1 MKHIGWFIII
11 WAMLLGFSLQLKA
24 QHISVSAPTHVAAGE
39 NFRVSFN
46 VTTQDVDDFRS
57 GLHSTDVVE
66 VIAGPYTSSESSFQ
80 MVNGHTS
87 SSSSITYTYT
97 LYAAKSGVYNIPAAH
112 ARVGGKQIS
121 SRPAKVTVVG
131 SAQGR
136 GNNSPKMHEDDNY
149 PPHMKVAG
157 SAISGRD
164 LFIKVSANKRKV
176 YEQEPILLTYKVYT
190 LVDLTQLEGKMPELR
205 GFHTQEIPLPQ
216 QKSFH
221 IERVNG
227 KPYRTVTWS
236 QYVMYPQ
243 MTGKME
249 IPSIT
254 FKGIVVQQNRSVDPF
269 EAFFNGGS
277 GYVEVKRNIVA
288 PSIKIDVL
296 PLPHK
301 PANFSGGVGKF
312 NISAQLNKNELK
324 AGDPLS
330 LRIVVG
336 GIGNLK
342 LIKQPVVN
350 FPKDWDKYDPKVT
363 DKTKLTSNG
372 LEGNMIYDILAVP
385 RNQGH
390 YTIPPVELTYYD
402 TSLNQYKTIKT
413 QSFEIEVAKGDGS
426 RSSVV
431 DYSKDQPKDIKD
443 IKKGE
448 AELHSVDN
456 FFFGS
461 VGYLMSL
468 LIPFAAFVALLVIF
482 RNRAID
488 NADLVKMKG
497 KKANKIA
504 TKRLRQANKLML
516 AGKTNEFYDE
526 VLRALWGYVGDKLNM
541 PAEKLSRENI
551 SEKLQSHNVDDN
563 TISKFLSAIDDCE
576 MMRFAPG
583 DPEGNMNKTF
593 EGAMTAIMEI
603 ENVMKKKSN
612 KAKVSG
618 FSFVLM
624 ILMLMPLSANAITK
638 QNADDEY
645 AKGNYQQAIKD
656 YQEILKAGV
665 SSEIYYNLGNAY
677 YRTDNITQALL
688 AYERALQLSPGDNDI
703 RFNLQYARSKTIDK
717 ITPETEMFFVTWY
730 NSLVN
735 FTSVDRW
742 ANTAIVSI
750 VMALLLILV
759 FLFAPQMWARK
770 SGFYGSAVFLLLFAF
785 ANLFAFQQKHELETK
800 QGAIVIAP
808 TVNVKKTPAASGTD
822 VFVIHEGTR
831 VDITDR
837 GMKQWR
843 GVKLADGREGW
854 LKTSQIEEI

>member
-1 MKHIGWFIII
+1 MKRSSIFLICLFI
-11 WAMLLGFSLQLKA
+11 ACACFSQV
-24 QHISVSAPTHVAAGE
+24 IRVSAPSRVEAGE
-39 NFRVSFN
+39 NFRVSFK

-121 SRPAKVTVVG
+121 SSPAKVTVVG

-149 PPHMKVAG
+149 QPHMRAAG

-164 LFIKVSANKRKV
+164 LFIKVSANKKKV

-190 LVDLTQLEGKMPELR
+190 LVDLTQLEGKMPELT

-296 PLPHK
+296 PLPQK

-390 YTIPPVELTYYD
+390 YTIPPIELTYYD

-443 IKKGE
+443 IKKGD

-468 LIPFAAFVALLVIF
+468 LIPFVAFVALLVIF
-482 RNRAID
+482 RKRAID

-516 AGKTNEFYDE
+516 AGKSNEFYDE

-563 TISKFLSAIDDCE
+563 TISKFVSAIDDCE

-593 EGAMTAIMEI
+593 ESAMTAIMEI

-612 KAKVSG
+612 KAKAFG

-656 YQEILKAGV
+656 YQEILKTGV

-730 NSLVN
+730 HSLVN

-770 SGFYGSAVFLLLFAF
+770 SGFYGSAAFLLLFAF

-843 GVKLADGREGW
+843 GIKLADGREGW

>member
-1 MKHIGWFIII
+1 MKRSSILLICLFI
-11 WAMLLGFSLQLKA
+11 ACACFSQV
-24 QHISVSAPTHVAAGE
+24 IRVSTPSRVEAGE
-39 NFRVSFN
+39 NFRVSFK

-149 PPHMKVAG
+149 PPHMKAAG

-190 LVDLTQLEGKMPELR
+190 LVDLTQLEGKMPELT

-482 RNRAID
+482 RKRAID

-593 EGAMTAIMEI
+593 ESAMTAIMEI

-656 YQEILKAGV
+656 YQEILKTGV

>member
-1 MKHIGWFIII
+1 MKRSSIFLICLFV
-11 WAMLLGFSLQLKA
+11 ACACFSQV
-24 QHISVSAPTHVAAGE
+24 IRVSAPSRVEAGE
-39 NFRVSFN
+39 NFRVSFK

-121 SRPAKVTVVG
+121 SSPAKVTVVG

-149 PPHMKVAG
+149 QPHMRAAG

-164 LFIKVSANKRKV
+164 LFIKVSANKKKV

-190 LVDLTQLEGKMPELR
+190 LVDLTQLEGKMPELT

-277 GYVEVKRNIVA
+277 GYVEVKRNILA

-296 PLPHK
+296 PLPQK

-443 IKKGE
+443 IKKGD

-468 LIPFAAFVALLVIF
+468 LIPFVAFVALLVIF
-482 RNRAID
+482 RKRAID

-516 AGKTNEFYDE
+516 AGKSNEFYDE

-563 TISKFLSAIDDCE
+563 TISKFVSAIDDCE

-593 EGAMTAIMEI
+593 ESAMTAIMEI
-603 ENVMKKKSN
+603 EKVMNKKSN
-612 KAKVSG
+612 KAKAFG

-656 YQEILKAGV
+656 YQEILKTGV

-730 NSLVN
+730 HSLVN

-770 SGFYGSAVFLLLFAF
+770 SGFYGSAAFLLLFAF

-843 GVKLADGREGW
+843 GIKLADGREGW

>member
-1 MKHIGWFIII
+1 MSMKRSSIFLICLFV
-11 WAMLLGFSLQLKA
+11 ACACFSQV
-24 QHISVSAPTHVAAGE
+24 IRVSAPSRVEAGE
-39 NFRVSFN
+39 NFRVSFK

-97 LYAAKSGVYNIPAAH
+97 LYAAKSGVYNIPVAH

-121 SRPAKVTVVG
+121 SSPAKVTVVG

-149 PPHMKVAG
+149 QPHMRAAG

-164 LFIKVSANKRKV
+164 LFIKVSANKKKV

-190 LVDLTQLEGKMPELR
+190 LVDLTQLEGKMPELT

-296 PLPHK
+296 PLPQK

-342 LIKQPVVN
+342 LIKQPIVN

-443 IKKGE
+443 IKKGD

-468 LIPFAAFVALLVIF
+468 LIPFVAFVALLVIF
-482 RNRAID
+482 RKRAID

-516 AGKTNEFYDE
+516 IGKSNEFYDE

-593 EGAMTAIMEI
+593 ESAMTAIMEI

-612 KAKVSG
+612 KAKAFG

-656 YQEILKAGV
+656 YQEILKTGV

-730 NSLVN
+730 HSLVN

-759 FLFAPQMWARK
+759 FLFDPQMWARK

-843 GVKLADGREGW
+843 GIKLADGREGW

>member
-1 MKHIGWFIII
+1 MKRSSIFLICLFI
-11 WAMLLGFSLQLKA
+11 ACACFSQV
-24 QHISVSAPTHVAAGE
+24 IRVSTPSRVEAGE
-39 NFRVSFN
+39 NFRVSFK

-190 LVDLTQLEGKMPELR
+190 LVDLTQLEGKMPELT

-593 EGAMTAIMEI
+593 ESAMTAIMEI

-843 GVKLADGREGW
+843 GIKLADGREGW
-854 LKTSQIEEI
+854 LKISQIEEI

>member
-1 MKHIGWFIII
+1 MKRSSILLICLFI
-11 WAMLLGFSLQLKA
+11 ACACFSQV
-24 QHISVSAPTHVAAGE
+24 IRVSTPSRVEAGE
-39 NFRVSFN
+39 NFRVSFK

-190 LVDLTQLEGKMPELR
+190 LVDLTQLEGKMPELT

-482 RNRAID
+482 RKRAID
-488 NADLVKMKG
+488 NADLVKIKG

-593 EGAMTAIMEI
+593 ESAMTAIMEI

-730 NSLVN
+730 HSLVN

-843 GVKLADGREGW
+843 GIKLADGREGW

>member
-1 MKHIGWFIII
+1 MSMKRSSIFLICLFI
-11 WAMLLGFSLQLKA
+11 ACACFSQV
-24 QHISVSAPTHVAAGE
+24 IRVSAPSRVEAGE
-39 NFRVSFN
+39 NFRVSFK

-97 LYAAKSGVYNIPAAH
+97 LYAAKSGVYNIPTAH

-121 SRPAKVTVVG
+121 SSPAKVTVVG

-149 PPHMKVAG
+149 QPHMRAAG

-164 LFIKVSANKRKV
+164 LFIKVSANKKKV

-190 LVDLTQLEGKMPELR
+190 LVDLTQLEGKMPELT

-296 PLPHK
+296 PLPQK

-390 YTIPPVELTYYD
+390 YTIPPIELTYYD

-443 IKKGE
+443 IKKGD

-468 LIPFAAFVALLVIF
+468 LIPFVAFVALLVIF
-482 RNRAID
+482 RKRAID

-516 AGKTNEFYDE
+516 AGKSNEFYDE

-593 EGAMTAIMEI
+593 ESAMTAIMEI

-612 KAKVSG
+612 KAKAFG

-656 YQEILKAGV
+656 YQEILKTGV

-730 NSLVN
+730 HSLVN

-770 SGFYGSAVFLLLFAF
+770 SGFYGSAAFLLLFAF

-843 GVKLADGREGW
+843 GIKLADGREGW

>member
-1 MKHIGWFIII
+1 MKRSSILLICLFI
-11 WAMLLGFSLQLKA
+11 ACACFSQV
-24 QHISVSAPTHVAAGE
+24 IRVSTPSRVEAGE
-39 NFRVSFN
+39 NFRVSFK

-149 PPHMKVAG
+149 QPHMKAAG

-164 LFIKVSANKRKV
+164 LFIKVSANKKKV

-190 LVDLTQLEGKMPELR
+190 LVDLTQLEGKMPELT

-482 RNRAID
+482 RKRAID

-593 EGAMTAIMEI
+593 ESAMTAIMEI

-612 KAKVSG
+612 KAKASG

-624 ILMLMPLSANAITK
+624 ILMLMPLSVNAITK

-656 YQEILKAGV
+656 YQEILKTGV

-785 ANLFAFQQKHELETK
+785 TNLFAFQQKHELETK

-843 GVKLADGREGW
+843 GIKLADGREGW

>member
-1 MKHIGWFIII
+1 MKRSSIFLICLFV
-11 WAMLLGFSLQLKA
+11 ACACFSQV
-24 QHISVSAPTHVAAGE
+24 IRVSAPSRVEAGE
-39 NFRVSFN
+39 NFRVSFK

-121 SRPAKVTVVG
+121 SSPAKVTVVG

-149 PPHMKVAG
+149 QPHMRAAG

-164 LFIKVSANKRKV
+164 LFIKVSANKKKV

-190 LVDLTQLEGKMPELR
+190 LVDLTQLEGKMPELT

-269 EAFFNGGS
+269 EAFFNGVS

-296 PLPHK
+296 PLPQK

-443 IKKGE
+443 IKKGD

-468 LIPFAAFVALLVIF
+468 LIPFVAFVALLVIF
-482 RNRAID
+482 RKRAID

-516 AGKTNEFYDE
+516 AGKSNEFYDE

-563 TISKFLSAIDDCE
+563 TISKFVSAIDDCE

-593 EGAMTAIMEI
+593 ESAMTAIMEI
-603 ENVMKKKSN
+603 EKVMNKKSN
-612 KAKVSG
+612 KAKASG

-656 YQEILKAGV
+656 YQEILKTGV

-730 NSLVN
+730 HSLVN

-770 SGFYGSAVFLLLFAF
+770 LGFYGSAAFLLLFAF

-822 VFVIHEGTR
+822 VFVIHEGTG

-843 GVKLADGREGW
+843 GIKLADGREGW

>member
-1 MKHIGWFIII
+1 MKRSSI
-11 WAMLLGFSLQLKA
+11 LLICLFVACACFSQV
-24 QHISVSAPTHVAAGE
+24 IRVSTPSRVEAGE
-39 NFRVSFN
+39 NFRVSFK

-149 PPHMKVAG
+149 QPHMKAAG

-164 LFIKVSANKRKV
+164 LFIKVSANKKKV

-190 LVDLTQLEGKMPELR
+190 LVDLTQLEGKMPELT

-482 RNRAID
+482 RKRAID

-516 AGKTNEFYDE
+516 AGKSNEFYDE

-593 EGAMTAIMEI
+593 ESAMTAIMEI
-603 ENVMKKKSN
+603 ENVMKNKSN
-612 KAKVSG
+612 KAKAFG

-638 QNADDEY
+638 QNADVEY

-656 YQEILKAGV
+656 YQEILKTGV

-742 ANTAIVSI
+742 ANTAIVFI

-843 GVKLADGREGW
+843 GIKLADGREGW

>member
-1 MKHIGWFIII
+1 MKRSSILLICLFI
-11 WAMLLGFSLQLKA
+11 ACACFSQV
-24 QHISVSAPTHVAAGE
+24 IRVSTPSRVEAGE
-39 NFRVSFN
+39 NFRVSFK

-149 PPHMKVAG
+149 PPHMKAAG

-190 LVDLTQLEGKMPELR
+190 LVDLTQLEGKMPELT

-593 EGAMTAIMEI
+593 ESAMTAIMEI

-730 NSLVN
+730 HSLVN

-843 GVKLADGREGW
+843 GIKLADGREGW

>member
-1 MKHIGWFIII
+1 MKRSSILLICLFI
-11 WAMLLGFSLQLKA
+11 ACACFSQV
-24 QHISVSAPTHVAAGE
+24 IRVSTPSRVEAGE
-39 NFRVSFN
+39 NFRVSFK

-149 PPHMKVAG
+149 QPHMKAAG

-190 LVDLTQLEGKMPELR
+190 LVDLTQLEGKMPELT

-482 RNRAID
+482 HKRAID

-593 EGAMTAIMEI
+593 ESAMTAIMEI

-612 KAKVSG
+612 KAKASG

-624 ILMLMPLSANAITK
+624 ILMLMPLSVNAITK

-656 YQEILKAGV
+656 YQEILKTGV

-843 GVKLADGREGW
+843 GIKLADGREGW

>member
-1 MKHIGWFIII
+1 MKRSSIFLICLFV
-11 WAMLLGFSLQLKA
+11 ACACFSQV
-24 QHISVSAPTHVAAGE
+24 IRVSAPSRVEAGE
-39 NFRVSFN
+39 NFRVSFK

-121 SRPAKVTVVG
+121 SSPAKVTVVG

-149 PPHMKVAG
+149 QPHMRAAG

-164 LFIKVSANKRKV
+164 LFIKVSANKKKV

-190 LVDLTQLEGKMPELR
+190 LVDLTQLEGKMPELT

-296 PLPHK
+296 PLPQK

-342 LIKQPVVN
+342 LIKQSVVN

-443 IKKGE
+443 IKKGD

-456 FFFGS
+456 YFFGS

-468 LIPFAAFVALLVIF
+468 LIPFVAFVALLVIF
-482 RNRAID
+482 RKRAID

-516 AGKTNEFYDE
+516 AGKSNEFYDE

-563 TISKFLSAIDDCE
+563 TISKFVSAIDDCE

-593 EGAMTAIMEI
+593 ESAMTAIMEI
-603 ENVMKKKSN
+603 EKVMNKKSN
-612 KAKVSG
+612 KAKAFG

-656 YQEILKAGV
+656 YQEILKTGV

-843 GVKLADGREGW
+843 GIKLADGREGW

>member
-1 MKHIGWFIII
+1 MKRSSIFLICLFI
-11 WAMLLGFSLQLKA
+11 ACACFSQV
-24 QHISVSAPTHVAAGE
+24 IRVSTPSRVEAGE
-39 NFRVSFN
+39 NFRVSFK

-190 LVDLTQLEGKMPELR
+190 LVDLTQLEGKMPELT

-249 IPSIT
+249 IPSIS

-593 EGAMTAIMEI
+593 ESAMTAIMEI

-688 AYERALQLSPGDNDI
+688 AYERALQLSPGDNEI

-742 ANTAIVSI
+742 AKTAIVSI

>member
-1 MKHIGWFIII
+1 MKRSSIFLICLFV
-11 WAMLLGFSLQLKA
+11 ACACFSQV
-24 QHISVSAPTHVAAGE
+24 IRVSAPSRVEAGE
-39 NFRVSFN
+39 NFRVSFK

-121 SRPAKVTVVG
+121 SSPAKVTVVG

-149 PPHMKVAG
+149 QPHMRSAG

-164 LFIKVSANKRKV
+164 LFIKVSANKKKV

-190 LVDLTQLEGKMPELR
+190 LVDLTQLEGKMPELT

-296 PLPHK
+296 PLPQK

-443 IKKGE
+443 IKKGD

-468 LIPFAAFVALLVIF
+468 LIPFVAFVALLVIF
-482 RNRAID
+482 RKRAID

-516 AGKTNEFYDE
+516 AGKSNEFYDE

-563 TISKFLSAIDDCE
+563 TISKFVSAIDDCE

-593 EGAMTAIMEI
+593 ESAMTAIMEI

-612 KAKVSG
+612 KAKAFG
-618 FSFVLM
+618 FSFVLL

-656 YQEILKAGV
+656 YQEILKTGV

-730 NSLVN
+730 HSLVN

-770 SGFYGSAVFLLLFAF
+770 SGFYGSAAFLLLFAF

-843 GVKLADGREGW
+843 GIKLADGREGW

>member
-1 MKHIGWFIII
+1 MKRSSILLICLFI
-11 WAMLLGFSLQLKA
+11 ACACFSQV
-24 QHISVSAPTHVAAGE
+24 IRVSTPSRVEAGE
-39 NFRVSFN
+39 NFRVSFK

-149 PPHMKVAG
+149 QPHMKAAG
-157 SAISGRD
+157 SVISGRD
-164 LFIKVSANKRKV
+164 LFIKVSANKKKV

-190 LVDLTQLEGKMPELR
+190 LVDLTQLEGKMPELT

-431 DYSKDQPKDIKD
+431 DYSKDQPKDIKA

-482 RNRAID
+482 RKRAID

-593 EGAMTAIMEI
+593 ESAMTAIMEI

-612 KAKVSG
+612 NAKASG

-808 TVNVKKTPAASGTD
+808 TVNVKKTPAVSGTD

-843 GVKLADGREGW
+843 GIKLADGREGW

>member
-1 MKHIGWFIII
+1 MKRSSIFLICLFI
-11 WAMLLGFSLQLKA
+11 ACACFSQV
-24 QHISVSAPTHVAAGE
+24 IRVSAPSRVEAGE
-39 NFRVSFN
+39 NFRVSFK

-121 SRPAKVTVVG
+121 SSPAKVTVVG

-149 PPHMKVAG
+149 QPHMRAAG
-157 SAISGRD
+157 SAILGRD
-164 LFIKVSANKRKV
+164 LFIKVSANKKKV

-190 LVDLTQLEGKMPELR
+190 LVDLTQLEGKMPELT

-296 PLPHK
+296 PLPQK

-413 QSFEIEVAKGDGS
+413 QSFDIEVAKGDGS

-443 IKKGE
+443 IKKGD

-468 LIPFAAFVALLVIF
+468 LIPFVAFVALLVIF
-482 RNRAID
+482 RKRAID

-516 AGKTNEFYDE
+516 AGKSNEFYDE

-563 TISKFLSAIDDCE
+563 TISKFVSAIDDCE

-593 EGAMTAIMEI
+593 ESAMTAIMEI
-603 ENVMKKKSN
+603 EKVMNKKSN
-612 KAKVSG
+612 KAKAFG

-656 YQEILKAGV
+656 YQEILKTGV

-730 NSLVN
+730 HSLVN

-770 SGFYGSAVFLLLFAF
+770 SGFYGSAAFLLLFAF

-843 GVKLADGREGW
+843 GIKLADGREGW

>member
-1 MKHIGWFIII
+1 MSMKRSSIFLICLFV
-11 WAMLLGFSLQLKA
+11 ACACFSQV
-24 QHISVSAPTHVAAGE
+24 IRVSAPSRVEAGE
-39 NFRVSFN
+39 NFRVSFK

-121 SRPAKVTVVG
+121 SSPAKVTVVG

-149 PPHMKVAG
+149 QPHMRAAG

-164 LFIKVSANKRKV
+164 LFIKVSANKKKV

-190 LVDLTQLEGKMPELR
+190 LVDLTQLEGKMPELT

-296 PLPHK
+296 PLPQK

-443 IKKGE
+443 IKKGD

-482 RNRAID
+482 RKRAID

-516 AGKTNEFYDE
+516 AGKSNEFYDE

-563 TISKFLSAIDDCE
+563 TISKFVSAIDDCE

-593 EGAMTAIMEI
+593 ESAMTAIMEI
-603 ENVMKKKSN
+603 EKVMNKKSN
-612 KAKVSG
+612 KAKAFG

-656 YQEILKAGV
+656 YQEILKTGV

-730 NSLVN
+730 HSLVN

-770 SGFYGSAVFLLLFAF
+770 SGFYGSAAFLLLFAF

-843 GVKLADGREGW
+843 GIKLADGREGW

>member
-1 MKHIGWFIII
+1 MKRSSIFLICLFI
-11 WAMLLGFSLQLKA
+11 ACACFSQV
-24 QHISVSAPTHVAAGE
+24 IRVSTPSRVEAGE
-39 NFRVSFN
+39 NFRVSFK

-190 LVDLTQLEGKMPELR
+190 LVDLTQLEGKMPELT

-583 DPEGNMNKTF
+583 NPEGNMNKTF
-593 EGAMTAIMEI
+593 ESAMTAIMEI

>member
-1 MKHIGWFIII
+1 MKRSSIFLICLFI
-11 WAMLLGFSLQLKA
+11 ACACFSQV
-24 QHISVSAPTHVAAGE
+24 IRVSTPSRVEAGE
-39 NFRVSFN
+39 NFRVSFK

-149 PPHMKVAG
+149 QPHMKAAG

-164 LFIKVSANKRKV
+164 LFIKVSANKKKV

-190 LVDLTQLEGKMPELR
+190 LVDLTQLEGKMPELT

-482 RNRAID
+482 RKRAID

-563 TISKFLSAIDDCE
+563 TISKFVSAIDDCE

-593 EGAMTAIMEI
+593 ESAMTAIMEI

-612 KAKVSG
+612 KAKASG

-624 ILMLMPLSANAITK
+624 ILMLMPLSVNAITK

-656 YQEILKAGV
+656 YQEILKTGV

-770 SGFYGSAVFLLLFAF
+770 SGFYGSAAFLLLFAF

-843 GVKLADGREGW
+843 GIKLADGREGW

>member
-1 MKHIGWFIII
+1 MKRSSILLICLFI
-11 WAMLLGFSLQLKA
+11 ACACFSQV
-24 QHISVSAPTHVAAGE
+24 IRVSTPSRVEAGE
-39 NFRVSFN
+39 NFRVSFK

-121 SRPAKVTVVG
+121 SRPVKVTVVG

-149 PPHMKVAG
+149 QPHMKAAG

-164 LFIKVSANKRKV
+164 LFIKVSANKKKV

-190 LVDLTQLEGKMPELR
+190 LVDLTQLEGKMPELT

-402 TSLNQYKTIKT
+402 TSLNKYKTIKT
-413 QSFEIEVAKGDGS
+413 QSFDIEVAKGDGS

-482 RNRAID
+482 RKRAID

-593 EGAMTAIMEI
+593 ESAMTAIMEI

-612 KAKVSG
+612 KAKASG

-656 YQEILKAGV
+656 YQEILKTGV

-843 GVKLADGREGW
+843 GIKLADGREGW

>member
-1 MKHIGWFIII
+1 MKRSSIFLICLFI
-11 WAMLLGFSLQLKA
+11 ACACFSQV
-24 QHISVSAPTHVAAGE
+24 IRVSAPSRVEAGE
-39 NFRVSFN
+39 NFRVSFK

-121 SRPAKVTVVG
+121 SSPAKVTVVG

-149 PPHMKVAG
+149 QPHMRAAG

-164 LFIKVSANKRKV
+164 LFIKVSANKKKV

-190 LVDLTQLEGKMPELR
+190 LVDLTQLEGKMPELT

-296 PLPHK
+296 PLPQK

-443 IKKGE
+443 IKKGD

-468 LIPFAAFVALLVIF
+468 LIPFVAFVALLVIF
-482 RNRAID
+482 RKRAID

-516 AGKTNEFYDE
+516 AGKSNEFYDE

-541 PAEKLSRENI
+541 PAEKLSRDNI

-583 DPEGNMNKTF
+583 DPDGNMNKTF
-593 EGAMTAIMEI
+593 ESAMTAIMEI

-612 KAKVSG
+612 KAKAFG
-618 FSFVLM
+618 FSFVLL

-656 YQEILKAGV
+656 YQEILKTGV

-730 NSLVN
+730 HSLVN

-770 SGFYGSAVFLLLFAF
+770 SGFYGSAAFLLLFAF

-843 GVKLADGREGW
+843 GIKLADGREGW

>member
-1 MKHIGWFIII
+1 MKRSSIFLICLFI
-11 WAMLLGFSLQLKA
+11 ACACFSQV
-24 QHISVSAPTHVAAGE
+24 IRVSTPSRVEAGE
-39 NFRVSFN
+39 NFRVSFK

-149 PPHMKVAG
+149 QPHMKAAG

-164 LFIKVSANKRKV
+164 LFIKVSANKKKV

-190 LVDLTQLEGKMPELR
+190 LVDLTQLEGKMPELT

-330 LRIVVG
+330 LRIVEG

-482 RNRAID
+482 HKRAID

-593 EGAMTAIMEI
+593 ESAMTAIMEI

-612 KAKVSG
+612 KAKASG

-624 ILMLMPLSANAITK
+624 ILMLMPLSVNAITK

-656 YQEILKAGV
+656 YQEILKTGV

-843 GVKLADGREGW
+843 GIKLADGREGW

>member
-1 MKHIGWFIII
+1 MKRSSIFLICLFI
-11 WAMLLGFSLQLKA
+11 ACACFSQV
-24 QHISVSAPTHVAAGE
+24 IRVSTPSRVEAGE
-39 NFRVSFN
+39 NFRVSFK

-190 LVDLTQLEGKMPELR
+190 LVDLTQLEGKMPELT

-593 EGAMTAIMEI
+593 ESAMTAIMEI

-730 NSLVN
+730 HSLVN

-770 SGFYGSAVFLLLFAF
+770 SGFYGSVVFLLLFAF

>member
-1 MKHIGWFIII
+1 MKRSSIFLICLFV
-11 WAMLLGFSLQLKA
+11 ACACFSQV
-24 QHISVSAPTHVAAGE
+24 IRVSAPSRVEAGE
-39 NFRVSFN
+39 NFRVSFK

-121 SRPAKVTVVG
+121 SSPAKVTVVG

-149 PPHMKVAG
+149 QPHMRAAG

-164 LFIKVSANKRKV
+164 LFIKVSANKKKV

-190 LVDLTQLEGKMPELR
+190 LVDLTQLEGKMPELT

-296 PLPHK
+296 PLPQK

-443 IKKGE
+443 IKKGD

-468 LIPFAAFVALLVIF
+468 LIPFVAFVALLVIF
-482 RNRAID
+482 RKRAID

-516 AGKTNEFYDE
+516 AGKSNEFYDE

-541 PAEKLSRENI
+541 PAEKLSRDNI

-563 TISKFLSAIDDCE
+563 TISKFVSAIDDCE

-593 EGAMTAIMEI
+593 ESAMTAIMEI
-603 ENVMKKKSN
+603 ENVMNKKSN
-612 KAKVSG
+612 KAKASG

-624 ILMLMPLSANAITK
+624 ILMLIPLSANAITK

-656 YQEILKAGV
+656 YQEILKTGV

-730 NSLVN
+730 HSLVN

-770 SGFYGSAVFLLLFAF
+770 SGFYGSAAFLLLFAF

-843 GVKLADGREGW
+843 GIKLADGREGW

>member
-1 MKHIGWFIII
+1 MKRSSIFLICLFV
-11 WAMLLGFSLQLKA
+11 ACACFSQV
-24 QHISVSAPTHVAAGE
+24 IRVSAPSRVEAGE
-39 NFRVSFN
+39 NFRVSFK

-121 SRPAKVTVVG
+121 SSPAKVTVVG

-149 PPHMKVAG
+149 QPHMRAAG

-164 LFIKVSANKRKV
+164 LFIKVSANKKKV

-190 LVDLTQLEGKMPELR
+190 LVDLTQLEGKMPELT

-296 PLPHK
+296 PLPQK

-413 QSFEIEVAKGDGS
+413 QSFDIEVAKGDGS

-443 IKKGE
+443 IKKGD

-461 VGYLMSL
+461 VGYMMSL
-468 LIPFAAFVALLVIF
+468 LIPFVAFVALLVIF
-482 RNRAID
+482 RKRAID

-516 AGKTNEFYDE
+516 AGKSTEFYDE

-563 TISKFLSAIDDCE
+563 TISKFVSAIDDCE

-593 EGAMTAIMEI
+593 ESAMTAIMEI

-612 KAKVSG
+612 KAKAFG

-645 AKGNYQQAIKD
+645 VKGNYQQAIKD
-656 YQEILKAGV
+656 YQEILKTGV

-730 NSLVN
+730 HSLVN

-770 SGFYGSAVFLLLFAF
+770 SGFYGSAAFLLLFAF

-843 GVKLADGREGW
+843 GIKLADGREGW

>member
-1 MKHIGWFIII
+1 MSMKRSSIFLICLFI
-11 WAMLLGFSLQLKA
+11 ACACFSQV
-24 QHISVSAPTHVAAGE
+24 IRVSAPSRVEAGE
-39 NFRVSFN
+39 NFRVSFK

-121 SRPAKVTVVG
+121 SSAAKVTVVG

-149 PPHMKVAG
+149 QPHMRAAG
-157 SAISGRD
+157 SVISGRD
-164 LFIKVSANKRKV
+164 LFIKVSANKKKV

-190 LVDLTQLEGKMPELR
+190 LVDLTQLEGKMPELT

-296 PLPHK
+296 PLPQK

-443 IKKGE
+443 IKKGD

-461 VGYLMSL
+461 VGYMMSL
-468 LIPFAAFVALLVIF
+468 LIPFVAFVALLVIF
-482 RNRAID
+482 RKRAID

-516 AGKTNEFYDE
+516 AGKSNEFYDE

-593 EGAMTAIMEI
+593 ESAMTAIMEI
-603 ENVMKKKSN
+603 ENVMNKKSN
-612 KAKVSG
+612 KAKAFG
-618 FSFVLM
+618 FSFVLL

-656 YQEILKAGV
+656 YQEILKTGV

-730 NSLVN
+730 HSLVN

-770 SGFYGSAVFLLLFAF
+770 SGFYGSAAFLLLFAF

-843 GVKLADGREGW
+843 GIKLADGREGW

>member
-1 MKHIGWFIII
+1 MKRSSIFLICLFI
-11 WAMLLGFSLQLKA
+11 ACACFSQV
-24 QHISVSAPTHVAAGE
+24 IRVSAPSRVEAGE
-39 NFRVSFN
+39 NFRVSFK

-121 SRPAKVTVVG
+121 SSPAKVTVVG

-149 PPHMKVAG
+149 QPHMRAAG

-164 LFIKVSANKRKV
+164 LFIKVSANKKKV

-190 LVDLTQLEGKMPELR
+190 LVDLTQLEGKMPELT

-296 PLPHK
+296 PLPQK

-443 IKKGE
+443 IKKGD

-468 LIPFAAFVALLVIF
+468 LIPFVAFVALLVIF
-482 RNRAID
+482 RKRAID

-516 AGKTNEFYDE
+516 AGKSNEFYDE

-563 TISKFLSAIDDCE
+563 TISKFVSAIDDCE

-593 EGAMTAIMEI
+593 ESAMTAIMEI
-603 ENVMKKKSN
+603 EKVMNKKSN
-612 KAKVSG
+612 KAKAFG

-656 YQEILKAGV
+656 YQEILKTGV

-730 NSLVN
+730 HSLVN

-770 SGFYGSAVFLLLFAF
+770 SGFYGSAAFLLLFAF

-843 GVKLADGREGW
+843 GIKLADGREGW

>member
-1 MKHIGWFIII
+1 MKRSSIFLICLFI
-11 WAMLLGFSLQLKA
+11 ACACFSQV
-24 QHISVSAPTHVAAGE
+24 IRVSTPSRVEAGE
-39 NFRVSFN
+39 NFRVSFK

-190 LVDLTQLEGKMPELR
+190 LVDLTQLEGKMPELT

-593 EGAMTAIMEI
+593 ESAMTAIMEI

-612 KAKVSG
+612 KAKASG

-656 YQEILKAGV
+656 YQEILKTGV

-843 GVKLADGREGW
+843 GIKLADGREGW

>member
-1 MKHIGWFIII
+1 MKRSSIFLICLFI
-11 WAMLLGFSLQLKA
+11 ACACFSQV
-24 QHISVSAPTHVAAGE
+24 IRVSTPSRVEAGE
-39 NFRVSFN
+39 NFRVSFK

-190 LVDLTQLEGKMPELR
+190 LVDLTQLEGKMPELT

-488 NADLVKMKG
+488 NADLVRMKG

-593 EGAMTAIMEI
+593 ESAMTAIMEI

-730 NSLVN
+730 HSLVN

>member
-1 MKHIGWFIII
+1 MSMKRSSIFLICLFI
-11 WAMLLGFSLQLKA
+11 ACACFSQV
-24 QHISVSAPTHVAAGE
+24 IRVSAPSRVEAGE
-39 NFRVSFN
+39 NFRVSFK

-121 SRPAKVTVVG
+121 SSPAKVTVVG

-149 PPHMKVAG
+149 QPHMRAAG

-164 LFIKVSANKRKV
+164 LFIKVSANKKKV

-190 LVDLTQLEGKMPELR
+190 LVDLTQLEGKMPELT

-296 PLPHK
+296 PLPQK

-443 IKKGE
+443 IKKGD

-468 LIPFAAFVALLVIF
+468 LIPFVAFVALLVIF
-482 RNRAID
+482 RKRAID

-516 AGKTNEFYDE
+516 AGKSNEFYDE

-593 EGAMTAIMEI
+593 ESAMTAIMEI
-603 ENVMKKKSN
+603 EKVMNKKSN
-612 KAKVSG
+612 KAKAFG

-656 YQEILKAGV
+656 YQEILKTGV

-730 NSLVN
+730 HSLVN

-843 GVKLADGREGW
+843 GIKLADGREGW

>member
-1 MKHIGWFIII
+1 MKRSSIFLICLFI
-11 WAMLLGFSLQLKA
+11 ACACFSQV
-24 QHISVSAPTHVAAGE
+24 IRVSTPSRVEAGE
-39 NFRVSFN
+39 NFRVSFK

-149 PPHMKVAG
+149 QPHMKAAG

-164 LFIKVSANKRKV
+164 LFIKVSANKKKV

-190 LVDLTQLEGKMPELR
+190 LVDLTQLEGKMPELT

-482 RNRAID
+482 HKRAID

-593 EGAMTAIMEI
+593 ESAMTAIMEI

-612 KAKVSG
+612 KAIASG

-624 ILMLMPLSANAITK
+624 ILMLMPLSVNAITK

-645 AKGNYQQAIKD
+645 AKGNFQQAIKD
-656 YQEILKAGV
+656 YQEILKTGV

-822 VFVIHEGTR
+822 IFVIHEGTR

-843 GVKLADGREGW
+843 GIKLADGREGW

>member
-1 MKHIGWFIII
+1 MKRSSIFLICLFI
-11 WAMLLGFSLQLKA
+11 ACACFSQV
-24 QHISVSAPTHVAAGE
+24 IRVSTPSRVEAGE
-39 NFRVSFN
+39 NFRVSFK

-136 GNNSPKMHEDDNY
+136 GNNSPKMHEDDNSQ
-149 PPHMKVAG
+149 PHMKAAG

-164 LFIKVSANKRKV
+164 LFIKVSANKKKV

-190 LVDLTQLEGKMPELR
+190 LVDLTQLEGKMPELT

-301 PANFSGGVGKF
+301 SANFSGGVGKF

-482 RNRAID
+482 RKRAID

-593 EGAMTAIMEI
+593 ESAMTAIMEI

-612 KAKVSG
+612 KAKVAG

-656 YQEILKAGV
+656 YQEILKTGV

-843 GVKLADGREGW
+843 GIKLADGREGW

>member
-1 MKHIGWFIII
+1 MK
-11 WAMLLGFSLQLKA
+11 A
-24 QHISVSAPTHVAAGE
+24 
-39 NFRVSFN
+39 
-46 VTTQDVDDFRS
+46 
-57 GLHSTDVVE
+57 
-66 VIAGPYTSSESSFQ
+66 
-80 MVNGHTS
+80 
-87 SSSSITYTYT
+87 
-97 LYAAKSGVYNIPAAH
+97 
-112 ARVGGKQIS
+112 
-121 SRPAKVTVVG
+121 
-131 SAQGR
+131 
-136 GNNSPKMHEDDNY
+136 
-149 PPHMKVAG
+149 AG

-164 LFIKVSANKRKV
+164 LFIKVSANKKKV

-190 LVDLTQLEGKMPELR
+190 LVDLTQLEGKMPELT

-482 RNRAID
+482 RKRAID

-593 EGAMTAIMEI
+593 ESAMTAIMEI

-612 KAKVSG
+612 KAKASG

-624 ILMLMPLSANAITK
+624 LLMLMPLSANAITK

-656 YQEILKAGV
+656 YQEILKTGV

-703 RFNLQYARSKTIDK
+703 RFNLQYARS
-717 ITPETEMFFVTWY
+717 
-730 NSLVN
+730 
-735 FTSVDRW
+735 
-742 ANTAIVSI
+742 NT
-750 VMALLLILV
+750 
-759 FLFAPQMWARK
+759 
-770 SGFYGSAVFLLLFAF
+770 
-785 ANLFAFQQKHELETK
+785 
-800 QGAIVIAP
+800 
-808 TVNVKKTPAASGTD
+808 
-822 VFVIHEGTR
+822 
-831 VDITDR
+831 
-837 GMKQWR
+837 
-843 GVKLADGREGW
+843 
-854 LKTSQIEEI
+854 

>member
-1 MKHIGWFIII
+1 MKRSSILLICLFI
-11 WAMLLGFSLQLKA
+11 ACACFSQV
-24 QHISVSAPTHVAAGE
+24 IRVSTPSRVEAGE
-39 NFRVSFN
+39 NFRVSFK

-149 PPHMKVAG
+149 QPHMKAAG

-164 LFIKVSANKRKV
+164 LFIKVSANKKKV

-190 LVDLTQLEGKMPELR
+190 LVDLTQLEGKMPELT

-390 YTIPPVELTYYD
+390 YTIPPVDLTYYD

-482 RNRAID
+482 RKRAID

-593 EGAMTAIMEI
+593 ESAMTAIMEI

-612 KAKVSG
+612 KAKASG

-656 YQEILKAGV
+656 YQEILKTGV

-843 GVKLADGREGW
+843 GIKLADGREGW

>member
-1 MKHIGWFIII
+1 MSMKRSSILLICLFI
-11 WAMLLGFSLQLKA
+11 ACACFSQV
-24 QHISVSAPTHVAAGE
+24 IRVSTPSRVEAGE
-39 NFRVSFN
+39 NFRVSFK

-149 PPHMKVAG
+149 QPHMKAAG
-157 SAISGRD
+157 SVISGRD
-164 LFIKVSANKRKV
+164 LFIKVSANKKKV

-190 LVDLTQLEGKMPELR
+190 LVDLTQLEGKMPELT

-482 RNRAID
+482 RKRAID

-593 EGAMTAIMEI
+593 ESAMTAIMEI

-612 KAKVSG
+612 KAKASG

-808 TVNVKKTPAASGTD
+808 TVNVKKTPAVSGTD

-843 GVKLADGREGW
+843 GIKLADGREGW

>member
-1 MKHIGWFIII
+1 MKRSSILLICLFI
-11 WAMLLGFSLQLKA
+11 ACACFSQV
-24 QHISVSAPTHVAAGE
+24 IRVSTPSRVEAGE
-39 NFRVSFN
+39 NFRVSFK

-149 PPHMKVAG
+149 QPHMKAAG

-164 LFIKVSANKRKV
+164 LFIKVSANKKKV

-190 LVDLTQLEGKMPELR
+190 LVDLTQLEGKMPELT

-461 VGYLMSL
+461 VGYMMSL

-482 RNRAID
+482 RKRAID

-593 EGAMTAIMEI
+593 ESAMTAIMEI

-612 KAKVSG
+612 KAKASG

-656 YQEILKAGV
+656 YQEILKTGV

-843 GVKLADGREGW
+843 GIKLADGREGW

>member
-1 MKHIGWFIII
+1 MSMKRSSIFLICLFI
-11 WAMLLGFSLQLKA
+11 ACACFSQV
-24 QHISVSAPTHVAAGE
+24 IRVSAPSRVEAGE
-39 NFRVSFN
+39 NFRVSFK

-121 SRPAKVTVVG
+121 SSPAKVTVVG

-149 PPHMKVAG
+149 QPHMRAAG

-164 LFIKVSANKRKV
+164 LFIKVSANKKKV

-190 LVDLTQLEGKMPELR
+190 LVDLTQLEGKMPELT

-296 PLPHK
+296 PLPQK

-350 FPKDWDKYDPKVT
+350 FSKDWDKYDPKVT

-390 YTIPPVELTYYD
+390 YTIPPIELTYYD

-443 IKKGE
+443 IKKGD

-468 LIPFAAFVALLVIF
+468 LIPFVAFVALLVIF
-482 RNRAID
+482 RKRAID

-516 AGKTNEFYDE
+516 AGKSNEFYDE

-593 EGAMTAIMEI
+593 ESAMTAIMEI
-603 ENVMKKKSN
+603 ENVMNKKSN
-612 KAKVSG
+612 KAKASG

-656 YQEILKAGV
+656 YQEILKTGV

-730 NSLVN
+730 HSLVN

-770 SGFYGSAVFLLLFAF
+770 SGFYGSAAFLLLFAF

-843 GVKLADGREGW
+843 GIKLADGREGW

>member
-1 MKHIGWFIII
+1 MKRSSILLICLFI
-11 WAMLLGFSLQLKA
+11 ACACFSQV
-24 QHISVSAPTHVAAGE
+24 IRVSTPSRVEAGE
-39 NFRVSFN
+39 NFRVSFK

-97 LYAAKSGVYNIPAAH
+97 LFAAKSGVYNIPAAH

-149 PPHMKVAG
+149 QPHMKAAG

-164 LFIKVSANKRKV
+164 LFIKVSANKKKV

-190 LVDLTQLEGKMPELR
+190 LVDLTQLEGKMPELT

-482 RNRAID
+482 RKRAID

-593 EGAMTAIMEI
+593 ESAMTAIMEI

-656 YQEILKAGV
+656 YQEILKTGV

-677 YRTDNITQALL
+677 YRTDNMTQALL

-785 ANLFAFQQKHELETK
+785 ANLFAFQQKHELVTK

-843 GVKLADGREGW
+843 GIKLADGREGW

>member
-1 MKHIGWFIII
+1 MSMKRSSIFLICLFV
-11 WAMLLGFSLQLKA
+11 ACACFSQV
-24 QHISVSAPTHVAAGE
+24 IRVSAPSRVEAGE
-39 NFRVSFN
+39 NFRVSFK

-121 SRPAKVTVVG
+121 SSPAKVTVVG

-149 PPHMKVAG
+149 QPHMRAAG

-164 LFIKVSANKRKV
+164 LFIKVSANKKRV

-190 LVDLTQLEGKMPELR
+190 LVDLTQLEGKMPELT

-296 PLPHK
+296 PLPQK

-413 QSFEIEVAKGDGS
+413 QSFDIEVAKGDGS

-443 IKKGE
+443 IKKGD

-468 LIPFAAFVALLVIF
+468 LIPFVAFVALLVIF
-482 RNRAID
+482 RKRAID

-516 AGKTNEFYDE
+516 AGKSTEFYDE

-593 EGAMTAIMEI
+593 ESAMTAIMEI
-603 ENVMKKKSN
+603 EKVMNKKSN
-612 KAKVSG
+612 KAKAFG

-656 YQEILKAGV
+656 YQEILKTGV

-730 NSLVN
+730 HSLVN

-770 SGFYGSAVFLLLFAF
+770 SGFYGSAAFLLLFAF

-843 GVKLADGREGW
+843 GIKLADGREGW